1 VENISNIAFLIG
13 RVIVGGF
20 FLMNGFN
27 HFTNLSMLAGY
38 AKSKGTPA
46 PSAAVAG
53 SGVLL
58 LLGGASLLLGYH
70 PTAGAGL
77 LVICLL
83 DLSIGIHNFWSV
95 QEPQARMQE
104 QVQFMKNVAL
114 LGFVLMTLVIPR
126 PWIFSIGHWSM

>member
-1 VENISNIAFLIG
+1 MENISNIAFLIG
-13 RVIVGGF
+13 RMIVGGF
-20 FLMNGFN
+20 FLMSGLN
-27 HFTNLSMLAGY
+27 HFSKLSMMAGY

-70 PTAGAGL
+70 PTVGAGL

-83 DLSIGIHNFWSV
+83 GLSIGIHNFWAV
-95 QEPQARMQE
+95 QEAQARMQE

>member
-1 VENISNIAFLIG
+1 VETISNIAFLIG
-13 RVIVGGF
+13 RVIVGVF
-20 FLMNGFN
+20 FLMSGFN
-27 HFTNLSMLAGY
+27 HLSKLSMMAGY
-38 AKSKGTPA
+38 ARSKGAPA

-58 LLGGASLLLGYH
+58 LLGGLSLLLGYH
-70 PTAGAGL
+70 PTIGAGL

-83 DLSIGIHNFWSV
+83 GFSIAIHNFWSV

-104 QVQFMKNVAL
+104 QVQFMKNVTL
-114 LGFVLMTLVIPR
+114 LGFVLMTLEIPR